1 MAIKKISTKDMS
13 REDWLKERK
22 NGIGGSDV
30 SCVLGLNKYKSAF
43 ALYNEKKSEEI
54 EDFDNEAM
62 RVGRDLEEYV
72 ASRFTELSGIKVRHE
87 NAILINEEFPFIRA
101 NVDRLCVGVKAGLEC
116 KTASTWNAKN
126 FGKGEFP
133 VNYYA
138 QCVAYMAVTGLPNWY
153 LAVLVMGKE
162 FKVYKL
168 TRDKDCD
175 CPEWCECA
183 VYVGDDEIESLVSA
197 CREFWCEHI
206 EKNVPPAVFNSNDDE
221 AISSACNPDSG
232 QEIDMTGYLDKLAEL
247 TNIKGQIDELT
258 AQKKQLEGEIKM
270 FMGDCGKGYADG
282 YKVSFTKQSRTT
294 YDVKRFIEDNPDID
308 LEPYKKVSES
318 TRLTIKTI
326 KEE

>member
-1 MAIKKISTKDMS
+1 MAIKKISTKNMS

-22 NGIGGSDV
+22 KGIGGSDV
-30 SCVLGLNKYKSAF
+30 ACVLGLNKYKSAF

-62 RVGRDLEEYV
+62 RIGRDLEEYV

-138 QCVAYMAVTGLPNWY
+138 QCVAYMAVTGLPDWY

>member
-30 SCVLGLNKYKSAF
+30 ACVLGLNKYKSAF

-87 NAILINEEFPFIRA
+87 NAILINEDFPFIRA

-138 QCVAYMAVTGLPNWY
+138 QCVAYMAVTGLSDWY

-183 VYVGDDEIESLVSA
+183 VYVGADEIEALVEA
-197 CREFWCEHI
+197 CRDFWCEHI

-247 TNIKGQIDELT
+247 TDLKRQIDEQIGR
-258 AQKKQLEGEIKM
+258 ASCRER
-270 FMGDCGKGYADG
+270 
-282 YKVSFTKQSRTT
+282 V
-294 YDVKRFIEDNPDID
+294 
-308 LEPYKKVSES
+308 
-318 TRLTIKTI
+318 
-326 KEE
+326 

>member
-138 QCVAYMAVTGLPNWY
+138 QCVAYMAVTGLPDWY

-197 CREFWCEHI
+197 CREFWCEHV

-294 YDVKRFIEDNPDID
+294 YDVKRFIEDNPNID

-318 TRLTIKTI
+318 ARLTIKTI

>member
-1 MAIKKISTKDMS
+1 MAIKKVPTKDMS
-13 REDWLKERK
+13 HEDWLRERK

-30 SCVLGLNKYKSAF
+30 ACVLGLNKYKSAF

-87 NAILINEEFPFIRA
+87 NAILVNEDFPFIRA

-138 QCVAYMAVTGLPNWY
+138 QCVAYMAVTGLPDWY

-183 VYVGDDEIESLVSA
+183 VYVGADEIEALVEA
-197 CREFWCEHI
+197 CRDFWCEHI
-206 EKNVPPAVFNSNDDE
+206 EKNVPPAVFNGNDDE
-221 AISSACNPDSG
+221 AISAACNPDSG
-232 QEIDMTGYLDKLAEL
+232 QEIDMTGYLDKLTEL
-247 TNIKGQIDELT
+247 TDLKRQIDELT

-294 YDVKRFIEDNPDID
+294 YDVKRFIEDNPNID

>member
-1 MAIKKISTKDMS
+1 MVKKISTKNMS
-13 REDWLKERK
+13 REDWLRERK
-22 NGIGGSDV
+22 KGIGGSDV
-30 SCVLGLNKYKSAF
+30 ACVLGLNKYKSAF

-72 ASRFTELSGIKVRHE
+72 ASRFTELSGITVRHE
-87 NAILINEEFPFIRA
+87 NAILINENFPFIRA

-138 QCVAYMAVTGLPNWY
+138 QCVAYMAVTGLPDWY

-183 VYVGDDEIESLVSA
+183 VYVSDDEIGALVEA
-197 CREFWCEHI
+197 CRDFWCEHV

-221 AISSACNPDSG
+221 AISAVCNPDSG
-232 QEIDMTGYLDKLAEL
+232 QEIDMTGYLDKLTEL
-247 TNIKGQIDELT
+247 TNLKRQIDELT

-294 YDVKRFIEDNPDID
+294 YDVKRFIEDNPNVD
-308 LEPYKKVSES
+308 LEPYKRVSES
-318 TRLTIKTI
+318 TRLTVKTI
-326 KEE
+326 EEE

>member
-1 MAIKKISTKDMS
+1 MAIKKIPTKDMS

-22 NGIGGSDV
+22 KGIGGSDV
-30 SCVLGLNKYKSAF
+30 ACVLGLNKYKSAF
-43 ALYNEKKSEEI
+43 ALYNEKKSEEL

-87 NAILINEEFPFIRA
+87 NAILINEDFPFIRA

-138 QCVAYMAVTGLPNWY
+138 QCVAYMAVTGLPDWY

-183 VYVGDDEIESLVSA
+183 VYVGADEIEALVEA
-197 CREFWCEHI
+197 CRDFWCEHI
-206 EKNVPPAVFNSNDDE
+206 EKNVPPAVFNSNDE
-221 AISSACNPDSG
+221 AITEACNPDSG
-232 QEIDMTGYLDKLAEL
+232 QEIDMTGYLDKLTEL
-247 TNIKGQIDELT
+247 TDLKRQIDELT

-294 YDVKRFIEDNPDID
+294 YDWRLFKENNPKID
-308 LEPYKKVSES
+308 LTPYKKTTES
-318 TRLTIKTI
+318 TRLSI
-326 KEE
+326 KEVDE

>member
-1 MAIKKISTKDMS
+1 MAIKKIPTKDMS

-22 NGIGGSDV
+22 KGIGGSDV
-30 SCVLGLNKYKSAF
+30 ACVLGLNKYKSAF

-138 QCVAYMAVTGLPNWY
+138 QCVAYMAVTGLPDWY

-183 VYVGDDEIESLVSA
+183 VYVGADEIESLVSA
-197 CREFWCEHI
+197 CRDFWCEHI

-221 AISSACNPDSG
+221 AISAVCNPDSG
-232 QEIDMTGYLDKLAEL
+232 QEIDMTGYLDKLNEL
-247 TNIKGQIDELT
+247 TDLKRQIDELT

-294 YDVKRFIEDNPDID
+294 YDWRLFKENNPKID
-308 LEPYKKVSES
+308 LTPYKKTTES
-318 TRLTIKTI
+318 TRLSI
-326 KEE
+326 KEVDE

>member
-22 NGIGGSDV
+22 KGIGGSDV
-30 SCVLGLNKYKSAF
+30 ACVLGLNKYKSAF

-62 RVGRDLEEYV
+62 RIGRDLDEYV

-183 VYVGDDEIESLVSA
+183 VYIGDDEIESLVSA

-247 TNIKGQIDELT
+247 TDIKRQIDELT
-258 AQKKQLEGEIKM
+258 TQKKQLEGEIKM